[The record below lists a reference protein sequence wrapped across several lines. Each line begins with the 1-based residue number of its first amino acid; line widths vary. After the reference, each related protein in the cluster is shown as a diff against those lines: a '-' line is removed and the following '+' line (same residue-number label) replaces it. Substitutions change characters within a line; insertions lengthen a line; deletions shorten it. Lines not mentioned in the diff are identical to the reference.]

1 MIAKSFE
8 RIHRSNLVGMGIV
21 PLCFKFGEDMGSL
34 GLTGHEQYT
43 IHLPT
48 SVREMRPDQDIV
60 VATNTKKSFTCIL
73 RFDTEVNEAFAF
85 DYFIVWGNPFAAIA
99 ISCNPLFAKFSMA
112 NKDDA
117 ETNLY
122 ICRCS
127 CCLFSVRLIANV
139 AFSCQR
145 TTS

>member
-99 ISCNPLFAKFSMA
+99 ISRNRLFAKFSVV
-112 NKDDA
+112 KKVDA

-127 CCLFSVRLIANV
+127 LLPFFSQVY
-139 AFSCQR
+139 S
-145 TTS
+145 

>member
-1 MIAKSFE
+1 ME
-8 RIHRSNLVGMGIV
+8 
-21 PLCFKFGEDMGSL
+21 SL

-43 IHLPT
+43 IHLPK
-48 SVREMRPDQDIV
+48 SVREMRPGQDIV
-60 VATNTKKSFTCIL
+60 VATNTGKSFTCIL

-99 ISCNPLFAKFSMA
+99 ISRNRLFAKFSVV
-112 NKDDA
+112 NKVDA

-127 CCLFSVRLIANV
+127 LLPFFSQVY
-139 AFSCQR
+139 S
-145 TTS
+145 